1 MTKETLQQKIEER
14 AKIKANNEYKKFVD
28 FMQANKMSKIKF
40 TEDGTSF
47 DYHFYLKHQSYENL
61 TQLENEIRE
70 IDDEIE
76 KIKQRIFGFA
86 VATPVVKPS
95 DSISDMISDI
105 QRTLDDEFESLE
117 DNTIIRYKLILLREE
132 MLYEED

>member
-1 MTKETLQQKIEER
+1 MKNI
-14 AKIKANNEYKKFVD
+14 N
-28 FMQANKMSKIKF
+28 SS
-40 TEDGTSF
+40 EDGTSF
-47 DYHFYLKHQSYENL
+47 DYHFYLKHKSYKNL
-61 TQLENEIRE
+61 IQLENEINE

-76 KIKQRIFGFA
+76 KIKQRIFGLA

-117 DNTIIRYKLILLREE
+117 DSTIIRYKLILLREE
-132 MLYEED
+132 MLDEEN

>member
-1 MTKETLQQKIEER
+1 
-14 AKIKANNEYKKFVD
+14 
-28 FMQANKMSKIKF
+28 MSKIKS

-47 DYHFYLKHQSYENL
+47 DYRFYLKHQSYENL
-61 TQLENEIRE
+61 TQLENEINE
-70 IDDEIE
+70 INDEIE
-76 KIKQRIFGFA
+76 KTKQRIFGLA

-132 MLYEED
+132 MLYEEN

>member
-1 MTKETLQQKIEER
+1 MKTKENIISIIEE
-14 AKIKANNEYKKFVD
+14 KLGDIEYENT
-28 FMQANKMSKIKF
+28 QTRMSKIKF